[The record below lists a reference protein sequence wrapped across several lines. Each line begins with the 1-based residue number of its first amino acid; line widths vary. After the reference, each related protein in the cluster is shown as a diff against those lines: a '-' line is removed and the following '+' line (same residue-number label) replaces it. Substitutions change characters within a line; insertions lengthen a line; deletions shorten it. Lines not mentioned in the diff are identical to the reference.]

1 MLHSKRARLI
11 AEVARSNTKQNE
23 TVTVVKTSNN
33 VLIFMDATKLSN
45 VQEWVNDTMTT
56 VSINVEND
64 GDVITSDI
72 ELGDSFGEDY
82 DDEDKDKNYEPPLI
96 QSTEFVELHENNQ
109 EPPVVHSTEFVEL
122 HRNNH
127 EKQKNE
133 GKTYMS
139 GSNLK
144 VVTARKLGV
153 PCNEKCILKC
163 INNINIDE
171 RRVIHEKYWEMG
183 DLNRQ
188 CEFIMR
194 HICSINPKYR
204 ARLDSMRSLNYG
216 YNLEVNNVT
225 IRVCKTMFMATLGI
239 ISRAIF
245 TTTKKM
251 NDGILDVDKRGKH
264 GNIGRKVEEA
274 TKDTIRTHIK
284 SFPTVPS
291 HYCRANNSR
300 QFIEGKRINFSQ
312 RQSYNTRV
320 EAAVVSYNTSGEFL
334 RKLHKNV
341 VNEKSPGDI
350 GKKYLKTKRMKSEK
364 RKCKKLLFSKKV
376 KKFSKQ
382 TGPDQHYG
390 LAEPLL
396 DDIPLNEL
404 ESKKSAFIQS
414 LYLDH
419 DKRIELEI
427 KTREQANSQI
437 WHTERR
443 NRITGSN
450 FGRICKMRPTTL
462 CRSTVYDMLYRSF
475 TSKSTDYGK
484 AMENKAIIVFQ
495 NGFNCAVEPCGL
507 IVDDDLHYLAATPDG
522 LVGTDYVVEIK
533 CPLKAKDSSS
543 FIEAVMNKK
552 ITFCRI
558 QNENE
563 MELKKEHNYY
573 YQIQGQMHVSKR
585 KFCYFVVYTANWYK
599 VQIIEYDESFWSNKM
614 AVLIIPRGEVS
625 QFYYKR
631 CLASYNFTIYNVKD
645 NEGTCYFWH
654 EGMGNRGSCEIG
666 SCLYQFI
673 KKQENKGK
681 KIVFYCDK
689 CGG

>member
-1 MLHSKRARLI
+1 MKCSSTCSNCEPDNDDYITALNDVEVHTTPELEDI
-11 AEVARSNTKQNE
+11 AHELPETTELSSTSNTTASLNISRSPLIPQVTTLETCSITYFSGYLVKKCLEKYRCKICQKQLINE
-23 TVTVVKTSNN
+23 NKNLEDTNQILILNKTFNFIEKAQG
-33 VLIFMDATKLSN
+33 LKAPSN
-45 VQEWVNDTMTT
+45 VIIKITTICLNTFEEHFDQIKSEYKIMTQLKEKVIQQINFLNIFNSIPSSCQEHY
-56 VSINVEND
+56 IY
-64 GDVITSDI
+64 II
-72 ELGDSFGEDY
+72 ELLLRTKIFKECKW
-82 DDEDKDKNYEPPLI
+82 E
-96 QSTEFVELHENNQ
+96 
-109 EPPVVHSTEFVEL
+109 
-122 HRNNH
+122 
-127 EKQKNE
+127 
-133 GKTYMS
+133 
-139 GSNLK
+139 
-144 VVTARKLGV
+144 
-153 PCNEKCILKC
+153 NEKLTG
-163 INNINIDE
+163 
-171 RRVIHEKYWEMG
+171 RR
-183 DLNRQ
+183 Q
-188 CEFIMR
+188 
-194 HICSINPKYR
+194 
-204 ARLDSMRSLNYG
+204 
-216 YNLEVNNVT
+216 T
-225 IRVCKTMFMATLGI
+225 Q
-239 ISRAIF
+239 
-245 TTTKKM
+245 
-251 NDGILDVDKRGKH
+251 
-264 GNIGRKVEEA
+264 
-274 TKDTIRTHIK
+274 
-284 SFPTVPS
+284 TVAKL
-291 HYCRANNSR
+291 R
-300 QFIEGKRINFSQ
+300 KRINFSQ

-614 AVLIIPRGEVS
+614 VSKLEV
-625 QFYYKR
+625 
-631 CLASYNFTIYNVKD
+631 
-645 NEGTCYFWH
+645 
-654 EGMGNRGSCEIG
+654 
-666 SCLYQFI
+666 
-673 KKQENKGK
+673 
-681 KIVFYCDK
+681 
-689 CGG
+689 